1 MMQGNNLLKE
11 LYSGLSFIMA
21 ASFPKRCANCG
32 AVFETADDFLERT
45 RAAGGASGLKESS
58 DEDERPLVEVFR
70 NCTCGST
77 LMEVC
82 ADRRDVSPAGLA
94 RREKFSKL
102 MTMLE
107 GAGIEASV
115 ARLELLKVM
124 RGEPSALLE
133 NIGLDAGNIR
143 FEGPKSGQ
151 E

>member
-1 MMQGNNLLKE
+1 MMQNNSLLKG

-21 ASFPKRCANCG
+21 SSFPKRCANCG
-32 AVFETADDFLERT
+32 SVFETADDFLERT
-45 RAAGGASGLKESS
+45 RAAGSSSGLKESS

-94 RREKFSKL
+94 RREMFSEL
-102 MTMLE
+102 MKMLE
-107 GAGIEASV
+107 GAGIEGPV

-124 RGEPSALLE
+124 RGEQSALLE
-133 NIGLDAGNIR
+133 GLGLDAGSIR
-143 FEGPKSGQ
+143 LEGPRPGS

>member
-1 MMQGNNLLKE
+1 MPANNLLKE
-11 LYSGLSFIMA
+11 LYSGLSFIMS

-32 AVFETADDFLERT
+32 SVFETAADFLEQT
-45 RAAGGASGLKESS
+45 RAAGGSSGLKESS

-70 NCTCGST
+70 NCMCGST

-94 RREKFSKL
+94 RREMFGEL
-102 MTMLE
+102 MKMLVD
-107 GAGIEASV
+107 AGIEGPV

-124 RGEPSALLE
+124 RGERSALLE
-133 NIGLDAGNIR
+133 GIGLDPGRIR
-143 FEGPKSGQ
+143 FEGPLTDP